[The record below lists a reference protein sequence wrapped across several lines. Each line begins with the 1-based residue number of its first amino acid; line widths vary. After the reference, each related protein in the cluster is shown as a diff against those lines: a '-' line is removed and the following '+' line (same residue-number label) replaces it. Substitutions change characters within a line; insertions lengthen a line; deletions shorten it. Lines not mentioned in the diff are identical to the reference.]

1 MPDLASYFGTETLRT
16 GETTASTHLTVHDD
30 LRDRGGALRAGAI
43 AYAVDVATGL
53 AMGLAVLDRD
63 LWVVTTDLDVDV
75 VAPVRDGPLRVDGE
89 VLRAGATTAVS
100 AFTLHDEGAGRLVG
114 GGTCTGRPFLFEFD
128 RALLEV
134 PVGTFRRHGQARRPE
149 VASLVGHLGFRVGE
163 DATVEVDAA
172 DGLRNPWGILHG
184 GVTACLADVAAET
197 AGSAALR
204 RPVRVE
210 RQLIRYLAPVRT
222 GPARAEPTVL
232 AIEGD
237 RALVE
242 VRVVDV
248 GAADRLAAVTTLAV
262 R

>member
-1 MPDLASYFGTETLRT
+1 MPDLASTFGTETLRT
-16 GETTASTHLTVHDD
+16 GESTVSTHLTVHDD
-30 LRDRGGALRAGAI
+30 LRDGGGALRAGVI

-75 VAPVRDGPLRVDGE
+75 VAPVRAGPLRVDGE
-89 VLRAGATTAVS
+89 VLRAGATTAVA
-100 AFTLHDEGAGRLVG
+100 AFTLHDEGTDRLVG
-114 GGTCTGRPFLFEFD
+114 GGTCTGRPFPFAFD
-128 RALLEV
+128 RTVLEV
-134 PVGTFRRHGQARRPE
+134 PVGTVRRHGEGTRPE
-149 VASLVGHLGFRVGE
+149 GTALVRHLGLRVGE
-163 DATVEVDAA
+163 DATVEVDAT

-184 GVTACLADVAAET
+184 GVTACLVDVAADA
-197 AGSAALR
+197 AGSAALH

-232 AIEGD
+232 AVDAG

-242 VRVVDV
+242 VRVVDA
-248 GAADRLAAVTTLAV
+248 GAADRLAAVATLAV